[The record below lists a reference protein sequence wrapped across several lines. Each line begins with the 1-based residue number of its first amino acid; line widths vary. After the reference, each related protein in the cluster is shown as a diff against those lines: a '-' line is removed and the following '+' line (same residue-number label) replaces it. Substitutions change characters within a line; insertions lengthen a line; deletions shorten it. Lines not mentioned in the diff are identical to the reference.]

1 MAHYG
6 YPLGSARFS
15 SHWVL
20 TKGLFLCSRRQI
32 CLCDIMASD
41 MIARVT
47 PSGLPDRILMNK
59 VNLLCGFSEIRF
71 RTQVS
76 IMPMPDGLRSARST
90 SLTHLLLLLLRLIML
105 VKLHLLLIKVQ
116 CDEGRGIIS
125 CWISSSIVAVAPCS
139 PLIHVCRSQI

>member
-6 YPLGSARFS
+6 YPLRSARFS

-41 MIARVT
+41 MIAGVT

-71 RTQVS
+71 GTQVS
-76 IMPMPDGLRSARST
+76 IMPISDGLRSPRST

-125 CWISSSIVAVAPCS
+125 CWVSSSIVAIAPCS

>member
-6 YPLGSARFS
+6 YPLRIARFS

-20 TKGLFLCSRRQI
+20 TKGLFLCPRRQI
-32 CLCDIMASD
+32 RFCNIMASD
-41 MIARVT
+41 MITCVT

-125 CWISSSIVAVAPCS
+125 CWVSSSIVAVSTCT